1 MAGETSKLP
10 KLLQDEINKAVTEG
24 VKAELKKLNS
34 AKDIVPAA
42 EEELS
47 DEKKAAIEM
56 LRGLGFE
63 KPEEAYKHYYG
74 GGEFNLGGEE

>member
-10 KLLQDEINKAVTEG
+10 KLLQDEINKAIAEG

-34 AKDIVPAA
+34 AKDVVPAA

-74 GGEFNLGGEE
+74 GGEFDLGGEE